1 MSFLLGLLE
10 CSRARLEGERKQSLD
25 SLPPAP
31 AHSSCSKIDFLSELS
46 DFQMV
51 SSLQAAEG
59 ERERKRAAEEAAG
72 LPGDGSEEERSPG
85 PGRRQPHR
93 PRAEICLSVTERFSG
108 PVGVKMALVLGEPVL
123 WGGTGRRPGG
133 LADGRCV
140 WESDGTGFK
149 SRLRDANSSE
159 LFSFPDP

>member
-59 ERERKRAAEEAAG
+59 ERERKRAAKR
-72 LPGDGSEEERSPG
+72 LPAFQVMAPRRSAP
-85 PGRRQPHR
+85 Q
-93 PRAEICLSVTERFSG
+93 
-108 PVGVKMALVLGEPVL
+108 
-123 WGGTGRRPGG
+123 G
-133 LADGRCV
+133 LAAANH
-140 WESDGTGFK
+140 TGPEQRFVC
-149 SRLRDANSSE
+149 L
-159 LFSFPDP
+159 